1 MNTFDTDDTDPS
13 QIRNTLLITRHDE
26 LQPFIDWL
34 SEARPG
40 TAIWSVQGIGGI
52 GKTTFLGQIQ
62 ASARRYGADTV
73 YIDGAIGFTNASD
86 LLSYLHSSLQFSSS
100 SSTPLFGSLLNQWHE
115 RTHSKK
121 TVILFDHVEE
131 MSFLESFLRKEFV
144 PQVPF
149 ENVLLVF
156 ASRQG
161 LSIGWR
167 TDPNCVVRLKSLDL
181 HPFTWEQSMQYTF
194 EFGIHDLQL
203 QQKISRATAGYP
215 LALAFAVQTTEQQET
230 AKFGGDWEAVL
241 EMAFRMF
248 SEVAPHLSPLVEGL
262 AFLRSATQEMLVEL
276 LELEVPRDHFRD
288 LSRLSFVRTTE
299 MGLVMHD
306 VARTFLL
313 NDLKLRNPQ
322 QFDNL
327 FLRAVMVLEKAIQHY
342 PKRLTYQVCHN
353 MATLCTF
360 RPSALTFPHPT
371 MQMILS
377 ARALPNCEF
386 LIESDVA
393 LLHDML
399 DKGMA
404 SGLFLEETM
413 DHHGLLDVLIHLSP
427 EGFRIVRDR
436 HGHPLAFAAFVP
448 LCGECLAQLPPHIVD
463 MVRRGLGEDFS
474 TYEMTHM
481 AQTDTV
487 LNLMSCVANETEEHT
502 FFDLLL
508 ALKVY
513 GWAELSQGRRC
524 LLFGSRPEVT
534 SFYTQ
539 LHYEPLY
546 TDTVAPTPGSI
557 MFALDFRQKSMGRWL
572 ASLLLN
578 TEIAEAHSTVTPTV
592 ESLREALKCLRRP
605 KQYEH
610 IELAS
615 ALGMSADALMA
626 RLSEL
631 LLEKRPTTPLTVEL
645 QRVLALTYLGQR
657 QGVFAISR
665 DMNIS
670 RSTYY
675 RYLEQAHTAL
685 LQVLTR

>member
-1 MNTFDTDDTDPS
+1 MNTFDIDAS
-13 QIRNTLLITRHDE
+13 RLRNPLLITREEE
-26 LQPFIDWL
+26 LHPFIDWL

-52 GKTTFLGQIQ
+52 GKTTFLGQIR
-62 ASARRYGADTV
+62 ACARQYGADTV
-73 YIDGAIGFTNASD
+73 YVDGATGFTNASD
-86 LLSYLHSSLQFSSS
+86 LLFYIQTQLQFSDALSM
-100 SSTPLFGSLLNQWHE
+100 TPLDQLLDQWHE
-115 RTHSKK
+115 RAQFKK
-121 TVILFDHVEE
+121 TVILFDHFEE
-131 MSFLESFLRKEFV
+131 MSFLDSFLRREFA
-144 PQVPF
+144 PQVPLV
-149 ENVLLVF
+149 NILLVF

-167 TDPNCVVRLKSLDL
+167 TDPNCVMRLRSLVL
-181 HPFTWEQSMQYTF
+181 HPFTWEQSMQYTS
-194 EFGIHDLQL
+194 EFGIRDLQV

-215 LALAFAVQTTEQQET
+215 LALAFAVQATEQQDE
-230 AKFGGDWEAVL
+230 ARFGGDLEAVL
-241 EMAFRMF
+241 ELSFRMF

-276 LELEVPRDHFRD
+276 LQVDIPRDHFRD

-327 FLRAVMVLEKAIQHY
+327 FLQAVMVLEKAIQRY

-360 RPSALTFPHPT
+360 RPSALVFPHPS

-377 ARALPNCEF
+377 ARALPQCEF
-386 LIESDVA
+386 LLESDVA

-399 DKGMA
+399 NQGMA
-404 SGLFLEETM
+404 SGLFLEDEM
-413 DHHGLLDVLIHLSP
+413 DQHQLLHLLVHLSP
-427 EGFRIVRDR
+427 EGFRIVRNS

-463 MVRRGLGEDFS
+463 IVRRGLGVDFGQ
-474 TYEMTHM
+474 YELAH
-481 AQTDTV
+481 AAETDTV
-487 LNLMSCVANETEEHT
+487 LNLMSCVANETAEYT

-508 ALKVY
+508 ALKVS

-534 SFYTQ
+534 AFYTQ
-539 LHYEPLY
+539 LRYNPLGASDSAAY
-546 TDTVAPTPGSI
+546 AGSA

-572 ASLLLN
+572 ASMLLN
-578 TEIAEAHSTVTPTV
+578 TEMKEADSTSTPTMDN
-592 ESLREALKCLRRP
+592 LREALKALRRP
-605 KQYEH
+605 KHMEH
-610 IELAS
+610 SDLAK
-615 ALGMSADALMA
+615 ALGMSSDALMTS
-626 RLSEL
+626 LSEL
-631 LLEKRPTTPLTVEL
+631 LLDKRPTPPLTAEL

-657 QGVFAISR
+657 QGVFAIAR

-675 RYLEQAHTAL
+675 RYLEQAHAAL
-685 LQVLTR
+685 LQVLTK